1 MAFVPYLRR
10 FLRTVRNPGSAARE
24 SVFVKKIDLD
34 NFKGATSRT
43 ARDINRRIVLNLVR
57 QRQPISR
64 ADLARHSGLQR
75 STISVIAEQLIADR
89 WILEGAI
96 GHLPRGRK
104 PTFLML
110 NPKRVGVVGITVRPA
125 TTSIVLA
132 GTDLS
137 FITQTSLAT
146 TGTSSEFTGQLCER
160 VQSVIKTHPG
170 MALEGIGVSLP
181 GRVDSRTDKLT
192 FAPNLKWSDLDLKTP
207 LEKATGLPVV
217 LENAANACALAELW
231 TGRHPDRVRDLIAV
245 TVSEGIGVG
254 IIANGQLL
262 RGPWGCAGEFG
273 HVSFDENGPLCNC
286 GNRGCWEVFASNTAA
301 VNYYYE
307 AAARKPGAQRP
318 SSISFADILSLAT
331 QGDARA
337 EQALNRMAHYLGVG
351 LAMLANGCS
360 PEIIVIVGDVTAA
373 WNRVS
378 PIINDVLK
386 KHSHGLNTPR
396 IVPTDPATEP
406 RLQGAVMLI
415 LQQHFCEAHSA

>member
-1 MAFVPYLRR
+1 
-10 FLRTVRNPGSAARE
+10 
-24 SVFVKKIDLD
+24 VKKIDLD

-89 WILEGAI
+89 WILEGAV

-110 NPKRVGVVGITVRPA
+110 NPKRIGVVGITLRPA

-137 FITQTSLAT
+137 FITQTSLPTAGSAT
-146 TGTSSEFTGQLCER
+146 QFTDQLCER
-160 VQSVIKTHPG
+160 VQALIKTHPE

-181 GRVDSRTDKLT
+181 GRVDSLTQKLS
-192 FAPNLKWSDLDLKTP
+192 FAPNLKWRDLELKSP

-231 TGRHPDRVRDLIAV
+231 TGRHPDSVRDLIAV
-245 TVSEGIGVG
+245 TVAEGIGVG
-254 IIANGQLL
+254 MIANGQLM

-273 HVSFDENGPLCNC
+273 HVSLDEKGPLCNC
-286 GNRGCWEVFASNTAA
+286 GNRGCWEVFASNVAA
-301 VNYYYE
+301 VNYYHQS
-307 AAARKPGAQRP
+307 AAGKNHSAQRP
-318 SSISFADILSLAT
+318 SSLSFADILALAG
-331 QGDARA
+331 QGDAKA
-337 EQALNRMAHYLGVG
+337 GQALDRMAHYLGVG

-360 PEIIVIVGDVTAA
+360 PEVIVLVGDVTAA
-373 WNRVS
+373 WDRIA
-378 PIINDVLK
+378 PIINNVLK
-386 KHSHGLNTPR
+386 RHSHGLNTPR

-415 LQQHFCEAHSA
+415 LQQHFCEAHSG

>member
-1 MAFVPYLRR
+1 
-10 FLRTVRNPGSAARE
+10 
-24 SVFVKKIDLD
+24 VKKIDLD

-89 WILEGAI
+89 WILEGAV

-125 TTSIVLA
+125 TTSIALA

-137 FITQTSLAT
+137 FITQTSLLTA
-146 TGTSSEFTGQLCER
+146 GTAHQFTEQLCER
-160 VQSVIKTHPG
+160 VRTVIKTHPDIDV
-170 MALEGIGVSLP
+170 EGIGVSLP
-181 GRVDSRTDKLT
+181 GRVDSRTNKLT
-192 FAPNLKWSDLDLKTP
+192 FAPNLKWHDLDLKSP
-207 LEKATGLPVV
+207 LENATGLPVV

-231 TGRHPDRVRDLIAV
+231 TGRHPDRVQDLVAV

-254 IIANGQLL
+254 MIANGQLV

-273 HVSFDENGPLCNC
+273 HVSLDENGPLCNC
-286 GNRGCWEVFASNTAA
+286 GNHGCWEMFASNVAA
-301 VNYYYE
+301 VNYYYQAVGE
-307 AAARKPGAQRP
+307 KQAGAQRTA
-318 SSISFADILSLAT
+318 SITFDDLLALAA

-337 EQALNRMAHYLGVG
+337 GTALDRMAHYLGVG

-360 PEIIVIVGDVTAA
+360 PEVIVLVGDVTAA
-373 WNRVS
+373 WERVA

-386 KHSHGLNTPR
+386 QHSHGLNSPR

-415 LQQHFCEAHSA
+415 LQQHFCEAQSR